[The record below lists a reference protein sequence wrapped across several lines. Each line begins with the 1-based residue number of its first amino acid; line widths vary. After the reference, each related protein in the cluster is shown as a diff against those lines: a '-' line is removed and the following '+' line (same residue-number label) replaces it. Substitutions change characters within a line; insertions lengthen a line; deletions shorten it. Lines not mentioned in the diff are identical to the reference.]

1 MLKSV
6 IIFWSHGRLLYSKT
20 YGVASKDPHLV
31 SGFLAALTSF
41 AKELGEKEIRSITM
55 QPHKIF
61 MSLHQDLCFTML
73 LDQDVQ
79 EAHGTLI
86 LESLIDSFLSLYGEM
101 LDPTQHIELSIFKTF
116 EPILDDL
123 NIIKNFFALIESSNK
138 ILSIPQLQK
147 MYDKKYNDEIP
158 LTQCW
163 QSLNFL
169 VLKDV
174 IVKVTDGYTLG
185 YRKKGELLKKFGL
198 KFKR

>member
-31 SGFLAALTSF
+31 SGFLAAFTSF

-61 MSLHQDLCFTML
+61 MSVSQDLCFTIQ
-73 LDQDVQ
+73 LDQDDK

-86 LESLIDSFLSLYGEM
+86 LESLIDAFLSFYGEM
-101 LDPTQHIELSIFKTF
+101 LDPTQNFELKLFKTF
-116 EPILDDL
+116 EPVLDEL
-123 NIIKNFFALIESSNK
+123 NIIKNFFELIESSNK
-138 ILSIPQLQK
+138 ILSLPQLQK
-147 MYDKKYNDEIP
+147 MYDKEYNDEIP
-158 LTQCW
+158 LAQCW

-174 IVKVTDGYTLG
+174 IVKVTDNYKLY
-185 YRKKGELLKKFGL
+185 YRKKGELLKNFGL
-198 KFKR
+198 KFKK